1 MQDTLQY
8 KGELIR
14 ISTSQTAQDVRRR
27 RLGRKIRKIDKF
39 LKSEPGF
46 PVFRQA
52 IPAIYWPALGWLEWH
67 FAFFATV

>member
-1 MQDTLQY
+1 MPDTLKY

-14 ISTSQTAQDVRRR
+14 ISTSQTAQDARRSG
-27 RLGRKIRKIDKF
+27 LGRKIRKIDKF

>member
-1 MQDTLQY
+1 VSDTLRH

-14 ISTSQTAQDVRRR
+14 ISSSSTAQDVRKGGLRR
-27 RLGRKIRKIDKF
+27 KMRKINKF
-39 LKSEPGF
+39 LKLEPGF

>member
-1 MQDTLQY
+1 MPT
-8 KGELIR
+8 G
-14 ISTSQTAQDVRRR
+14 
-27 RLGRKIRKIDKF
+27 RLEEKENVKNF

-52 IPAIYWPALGWLEWH
+52 IPAIYWPAFSWLEWH

>member
-1 MQDTLQY
+1 M
-8 KGELIR
+8 KR
-14 ISTSQTAQDVRRR
+14 ILTSQTVEDVRRSG
-27 RLGRKIRKIDKF
+27 LGRKIRKIDKF

>member
-1 MQDTLQY
+1 VSDTLRY

-14 ISTSQTAQDVRRR
+14 ISSSLTAQDVRRDG
-27 RLGRKIRKIDKF
+27 LGRKMRKIDKF
-39 LKSEPGF
+39 LKLEPGF